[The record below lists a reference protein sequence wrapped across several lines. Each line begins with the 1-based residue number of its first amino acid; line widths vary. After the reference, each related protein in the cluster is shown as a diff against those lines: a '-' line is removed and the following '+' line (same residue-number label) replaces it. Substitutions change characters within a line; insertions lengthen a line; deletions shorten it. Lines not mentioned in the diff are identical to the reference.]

1 MAFAKGVTDAQGKL
15 SFRVKP
21 GAHYQLLETQSASGY
36 GTAFGW
42 SSLPAGVEEREGS
55 LLITAGTQG
64 SNLQLKLT
72 NQAHTTDLVF
82 RLFNEADIPMA
93 GAEVELFPKNPTGN
107 PGLTPDKKVT
117 VSADGTVTFPSIR
130 RGQTWYVRYPDNQ
143 VMTIE
148 VPTEDTKQPTVTLP
162 DGTSK
167 PLAADDK
174 VSGSTPADKQWA
186 LTVKKVIKGGTT
198 PLAGP
203 RSGCTRMNT
212 AERSSKKRAA
222 GRTER

>member
-1 MAFAKGVTDAQGKL
+1 M
-15 SFRVKP
+15 
-21 GAHYQLLETQSASGY
+21 
-36 GTAFGW
+36 
-42 SSLPAGVEEREGS
+42 
-55 LLITAGTQG
+55 LITAGTQG
-64 SNLQLKLT
+64 SNLQMKLT

-93 GAEVELFPKNPTGN
+93 GVEVELSQTDPTGN
-107 PGLTPDKKVT
+107 PALTPDKKVT

-130 RGQTWYVRYPDNQ
+130 RGQAWYVRYPDNQ

-167 PLAADDK
+167 PLTADDK

-198 PLAGP
+198 PLTGALLAAMTIYWGL
-203 RSGCTRMNT
+203 R
-212 AERSSKKRAA
+212 AKR
-222 GRTER
+222 REKE